1 MWVEL
6 NNHKHALR
14 ASGSCDIPKQTMANN
29 QIKPYIF
36 DAKSDPEA
44 KIEDEQQEQRLKKDV
59 SMWCVLELY
68 NLYLLSGFCK

>member
-36 DAKSDPEA
+36 DPESDQIPRTNSSS
-44 KIEDEQQEQRLKKDV
+44 DDYSRMSL
-59 SMWCVLELY
+59 
-68 NLYLLSGFCK
+68 NLYLLRGLL